1 MKIVL
6 IEDEPLAMQRMEKML
21 YKIIDPLELVARLD
35 SVESALNWFSESPPK
50 IDLIIAD
57 IQLGDGLSLEIFEKT
72 NNRTPV
78 IFTTAHNEYALDAFK
93 HLSIDYLLKPINEES
108 LFASIEKFKQLSK
121 NSIPDFQALSQLFQL
136 GVKAFQKRLVIKFGN
151 SIKAIDIADIAA
163 FYVEERV
170 SMLCTFDGRQ
180 LAADQNLEQLEALLD
195 PKQFFRINRK
205 VIVNVKAIKNMEM
218 YSRSRVS
225 LQLQPTIKAELIV
238 STERASA
245 FKKWLEG

>member
-6 IEDEPLAMQRMEKML
+6 IEDEPLAMQRMEKL
-21 YKIIDPLELVARLD
+21 LSKILPSLDVVAKLD
-35 SVESALNWFSESPPK
+35 SVESAMHWFSKNEQQT
-50 IDLIIAD
+50 DLIIAD

-78 IFTTAHNEYALDAFK
+78 IFTTAHNEYALEAFK
-93 HLSIDYLLKPINEES
+93 HLSIDYLLKPINEERLS
-108 LFASIEKFKQLSK
+108 AAVEKFTELSK
-121 NSIPDFQALSQLFQL
+121 NKAPDFQALSQLL
-136 GVKAFQKRLVIKFGN
+136 NLSGKAYQKRLVIKFGN
-151 SIKAIDIADIAA
+151 SIKAIDISDIAA

-170 SMLCTFDGRQ
+170 CMLCTFDGRQ
-180 LAADQNLEQLEALLD
+180 LAADQNLEQLDAMLD

-225 LQLQPTIKAELIV
+225 LQLNPPIKAELIV

>member
-6 IEDEPLAMQRMEKML
+6 IEDEPLAMQRMEKL
-21 YKIIDPLELVARLD
+21 LSKILPSLDVVAKLD
-35 SVESALNWFSESPPK
+35 SVESAMHWFGENEQQT
-50 IDLIIAD
+50 DLIIAD

-78 IFTTAHNEYALDAFK
+78 IFTTAHNEYALEAFK

-108 LFASIEKFKQLSK
+108 LAAALEKFTELSK
-121 NSIPDFQALSQLFQL
+121 NKAPDFQALSQLL
-136 GVKAFQKRLVIKFGN
+136 NLSGKAYQKRLVIKFGN
-151 SIKAIDIADIAA
+151 SIKAIDISDIAA

-170 SMLCTFDGRQ
+170 CMLVTFDGRQ
-180 LAADQNLEQLEALLD
+180 LAADQNLEQLDAMLD

-225 LQLQPTIKAELIV
+225 LQLNPPIKAELIV

>member
-6 IEDEPLAMQRMEKML
+6 IEDEPLAMQRMEKL
-21 YKIIDPLELVARLD
+21 LSKIIQPLEVVAKLD
-35 SVESALNWFSESPPK
+35 SVESALNWFGAHPSE
-50 IDLIIAD
+50 IDLILAD

-72 NNRTPV
+72 NNQTPV
-78 IFTTAHNEYALDAFK
+78 IFTTAHNEYALEAFK

-108 LFASIEKFKQLSK
+108 LSVAIDKFQRLAKTRV
-121 NSIPDFQALSQLFQL
+121 PDFQALSQLFQL
-136 GVKAFQKRLVIKFGN
+136 GGKAYQKRLVIKFGN

-170 SMLCTFDGRQ
+170 CMMCTFDGRQ
-180 LAADQNLEQLEALLD
+180 LAADQNLEQLEAMLD

-205 VIVNVKAIKNMEM
+205 VIVNVRAIKNMEM

-225 LQLQPTIKAELIV
+225 LQLNPPIKAELIV
-238 STERASA
+238 STERAAA

>member
-1 MKIVL
+1 MRIVL
-6 IEDEPLAMQRMEKML
+6 IEDEPLAMQRMEKL
-21 YKIIDPLELVARLD
+21 LLKVQKPLELVAKLD
-35 SVESALNWFSESPPK
+35 SVESALSWFGIDPPK
-50 IDLIIAD
+50 VDLIIAD

-72 NNRTPV
+72 NNKTPV
-78 IFTTAHNEYALDAFK
+78 IFTTAHNEYALEAFK
-93 HLSIDYLLKPINEES
+93 HLSIDYLLKPINEER
-108 LFASIEKFKQLSK
+108 LEAAIEKFKQLSK
-121 NSIPDFQALSQLFQL
+121 GIAPDFQALSHLFNL
-136 GVKAFQKRLVIKFGN
+136 GNGAFQKRLVIKFGN

-170 SMLCTFDGRQ
+170 CMLCTFDGRQ
-180 LAADQNLEQLEALLD
+180 LAADQNLEQLDAMLD

-218 YSRSRVS
+218 YSRSRVV
-225 LQLQPTIKAELIV
+225 LQLKPPVKAELVV

>member
-6 IEDEPLAMQRMEKML
+6 IEDEPLAMQRMEKL
-21 YKIIDPLELVARLD
+21 LSKVVQHFELLGKLD
-35 SVESALNWFSESPPK
+35 SVESALEWFSADPPK

-72 NNRTPV
+72 NNQVPV
-78 IFTTAHNEYALDAFK
+78 IFTTAHNEYALEAFK
-93 HLSIDYLLKPINEES
+93 HLSIDYILKPVNEDS
-108 LFASIEKFKQLSK
+108 LITAIEKFKQLSK
-121 NSIPDFQALSQLFQL
+121 SVAPDFQALAQLFSIN
-136 GVKAFQKRLVIKFGN
+136 GRAFQKRLVIKFGN

-170 SMLCTFDGRQ
+170 CMLCTFDGRQ
-180 LAADQNLEQLEALLD
+180 LAADQNLEQLDAILD
-195 PKQFFRINRK
+195 PKQYFRINRK

-218 YSRSRVS
+218 YSRSRVV
-225 LQLQPTIKAELIV
+225 LQLHPAVKTDLIV

>member
-1 MKIVL
+1 MRIVL
-6 IEDEPLAMQRMEKML
+6 IEDEPLAMQRMEKL
-21 YKIIDPLELVARLD
+21 LLKVQKPLELVAKLD
-35 SVESALNWFSESPPK
+35 SVESALSWFGIDPPK
-50 IDLIIAD
+50 VDLIIAD

-72 NNRTPV
+72 NNKTPV
-78 IFTTAHNEYALDAFK
+78 IFTTAHNEYALEAFK
-93 HLSIDYLLKPINEES
+93 HLSIDYLLKPINEER
-108 LFASIEKFKQLSK
+108 LEAAIEKFKQLSK
-121 NSIPDFQALSQLFQL
+121 GIAPDFKALSHLFNL
-136 GVKAFQKRLVIKFGN
+136 GNRAFQKRLVIKFGN

-170 SMLCTFDGRQ
+170 CMLCTFDGRQ
-180 LAADQNLEQLEALLD
+180 LAADQNLEQLDAMLD

-218 YSRSRVS
+218 YSRSRVV
-225 LQLQPTIKAELIV
+225 LQLKPPVKAELVV

>member
-1 MKIVL
+1 M
-6 IEDEPLAMQRMEKML
+6 A
-21 YKIIDPLELVARLD
+21 A
-35 SVESALNWFSESPPK
+35 
-50 IDLIIAD
+50 
-57 IQLGDGLSLEIFEKT
+57 
-72 NNRTPV
+72 
-78 IFTTAHNEYALDAFK
+78 
-93 HLSIDYLLKPINEES
+93 
-108 LFASIEKFKQLSK
+108 IEKFNQLSK
-121 NSIPDFQALSQLFQL
+121 NNVPDFQALSQLFNL
-136 GVKAFQKRLVIKFGN
+136 SGKSYQKRLVIKFGN

-170 SMLCTFDGRQ
+170 CMLCTFDGRQ
-180 LAADQNLEQLEALLD
+180 LAADQNLEQLDAMID

-225 LQLQPTIKAELIV
+225 LQLNPPIKAELIV

>member
-6 IEDEPLAMQRMEKML
+6 IEDEPLAMQRMEKL
-21 YKIIDPLELVARLD
+21 LSKVVESLELLAKLD
-35 SVESALNWFSESPPK
+35 SVESALHWFTNAPPK

-57 IQLGDGLSLEIFEKT
+57 IQLGDGLSLEIFEKI
-72 NNRTPV
+72 NNKTPV
-78 IFTTAHNEYALDAFK
+78 IFTTAHNEYALEAFK
-93 HLSIDYLLKPINEES
+93 HLSIDYLLKPINEEQ
-108 LFASIEKFKQLSK
+108 LLTAIEKFKQLSK
-121 NSIPDFQALSQLFQL
+121 GSTPDFQALAHLFNL
-136 GVKAFQKRLVIKFGN
+136 GSRTFQKRLVIKFGN
-151 SIKAIDIADIAA
+151 SIKAIDITDIAA

-170 SMLCTFDGRQ
+170 CMLCTFDGRQ
-180 LAADQNLEQLEALLD
+180 LAADQNLEQLDAMLD

-218 YSRSRVS
+218 YSRSRVA
-225 LQLQPTIKAELIV
+225 LQLQPPIKAELVV